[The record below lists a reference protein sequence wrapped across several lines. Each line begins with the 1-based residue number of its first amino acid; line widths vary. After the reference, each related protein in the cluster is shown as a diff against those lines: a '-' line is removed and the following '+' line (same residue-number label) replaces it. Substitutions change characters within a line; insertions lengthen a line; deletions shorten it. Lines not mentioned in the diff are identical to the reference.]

1 MDTTCYFIS
10 IDLSLTRDSAE
21 SQFYALTTNNYPMKP
36 LCRRYPRPS
45 QQLREDLDKIFGM
58 SRKIGKGS
66 IKKGICQM
74 F

>member
-36 LCRRYPRPS
+36 LCRRYPIPS
-45 QQLREDLDKIFGM
+45 QQLQEDLT
-58 SRKIGKGS
+58 
-66 IKKGICQM
+66 
-74 F
+74 

>member
-36 LCRRYPRPS
+36 LCRRYLIPS
-45 QQLREDLDKIFGM
+45 QQLCKEYSLFFGM
-58 SRKIGKGS
+58 SRKSPYLCIGFK
-66 IKKGICQM
+66 IHT
-74 F
+74 